1 MTDERDPHPEHE
13 EHEEHDDPVIS
24 SRVPTSGSARADGD
38 VAGAG
43 SGVRGAIQHVVESV
57 VDFSIRRP
65 FLVVLIAIGILIGAK
80 QYTTRLELKSDF
92 LELLPRDSPGFIAF
106 EQQLKRMG
114 GGASLNIIVESP
126 DRKANER
133 YIDEIARR
141 VVAMAEARKKCVV
154 DACGTAFIEEDL
166 RDTKKSGPTCAE
178 RCGPEL
184 ISYVESGTKEVRQFF
199 EGNKWLYADLADL
212 ENADNTLDRQIA
224 IKSGMVSNLEGD
236 DDDLGGDKG
245 DKKKPAAADGGAADA
260 GSEKKSALGMDEFHD
275 RWEQKGHK
283 NDDFPTGYF
292 ATTDGTMLGIRIV
305 SPTTGT
311 GDKGGD
317 LLLKQVEGLVKE
329 MNAPSYHPDMK
340 VGFAG
345 DIPNAIA
352 EKDSIVSEAA
362 YATGIATVLILLG
375 IFTFFRSFS
384 ALVVMLFPTTVGIAC
399 AYSFATATFGYVNT
413 SGAFLGAIILGN
425 GINYPIVL
433 LSRYREFVA
442 RGMTPE
448 AAKKAAVWN
457 AFRAEL
463 VGASVAGIA
472 YGSLVITRFRG
483 FSQFGMIGF
492 VGMLL
497 VWLSII
503 PLVPAIVTIFE
514 RFRARPRVAAFVKAR
529 DEIFDMPAFS
539 WLFTKVDASGTS
551 GPVIRL
557 IARATEKKPGWF
569 LGLAALI
576 TVVALVKIPAFLR
589 DPWEY
594 NFAHLGSSSSK
605 EEGGAGGWSSK
616 AEKVFGGKMNI
627 AGARM
632 LATSAA
638 QVPAVK
644 AQILANDAKDP
655 QGKLVDEVNSI
666 ADLMPGTD
674 DEQKAKLAV
683 LDRIRDRL
691 TERVLFDMTPEEQ
704 KKLLEMKPPE
714 TLRLIEH
721 KDVPPLLRRRFEE
734 KNGTIGTVFYV
745 KFINLSFSDG
755 HNLLRIAKTTDNVTL
770 PDGTVVKTASRSTI
784 FAEMIRS
791 MERDGPLA
799 SFASL
804 GAVAVVVI
812 IATGTKRGAIAVLL
826 SLIMGVIWMIG
837 GAAWTDL
844 KLNFLN
850 FIALPIT
857 FGIGCEYP
865 FNIFD
870 RSRLLGGDV
879 ALAVRRS
886 GGAVALCSYTTI
898 VGYGSLLFA
907 DNQAL
912 QSFGRLAASGEI
924 TCILCAMLV
933 LPSLLHVWKRRKPRR
948 AVA

>member
-1 MTDERDPHPEHE
+1 
-13 EHEEHDDPVIS
+13 
-24 SRVPTSGSARADGD
+24 
-38 VAGAG
+38 
-43 SGVRGAIQHVVESV
+43 
-57 VDFSIRRP
+57 
-65 FLVVLIAIGILIGAK
+65 
-80 QYTTRLELKSDF
+80 
-92 LELLPRDSPGFIAF
+92 
-106 EQQLKRMG
+106 
-114 GGASLNIIVESP
+114 
-126 DRKANER
+126 
-133 YIDEIARR
+133 
-141 VVAMAEARKKCVV
+141 
-154 DACGTAFIEEDL
+154 
-166 RDTKKSGPTCAE
+166 
-178 RCGPEL
+178 
-184 ISYVESGTKEVRQFF
+184 
-199 EGNKWLYADLADL
+199 
-212 ENADNTLDRQIA
+212 
-224 IKSGMVSNLEGD
+224 
-236 DDDLGGDKG
+236 
-245 DKKKPAAADGGAADA
+245 
-260 GSEKKSALGMDEFHD
+260 MDEFHD
-275 RWEQKGHK
+275 RWEKKGEK

-292 ATTDGTMLGIRIV
+292 ATTDGTMLGMRIV

-311 GDKGGD
+311 GDVGGD
-317 LLLKQVEGLVKE
+317 MLLKQIEEVVRG
-329 MNAPSYHPDMK
+329 MNTAAYHPQMK

-352 EKDSIVSEAA
+352 EKESIVSEAA
-362 YATGIATVLILLG
+362 YATGIATLLILVG
-375 IFTFFRSFS
+375 IFAFFRSFS
-384 ALVVMLFPTTVGIAC
+384 ALLVMLLPTTVGIAC

-433 LSRYREFVA
+433 LGRYREFVA
-442 RGMTPE
+442 RGMSPE

-503 PLVPAIVTIFE
+503 PLVPAVITVVE
-514 RFRARPRVAAFVKAR
+514 RVRVWPWVARLVKSR
-529 DEIFDMPAFS
+529 DELLDHKALS
-539 WLFTKVDASGTS
+539 WLFTKVDGTGTS
-551 GPVIRL
+551 GPAIKLV
-557 IARATEKKPGWF
+557 ARVTQQRPWLF
-569 LGLAALI
+569 LGAAAAI
-576 TVVALVKIPAFLR
+576 SIVALTKVPQFLR

-594 NFAHLGSSSSK
+594 NFAKLGSKGSQADT
-605 EEGGAGGWSSK
+605 GTGGWSSK
-616 AEKVFGGKMNI
+616 AEKVFGGKMNV

-632 LATSAA
+632 LAATAE
-638 QVPAVK
+638 QVPLVK

-655 QGKLVDEVNSI
+655 KGKLVEEVSSI
-666 ADLMPGTD
+666 ADLLPGTPA
-674 DEQKAKLAV
+674 EQKAKLAV

-691 TERVLFDMTPEEQ
+691 TERVLFDMSEPER
-704 KKLLEMKPPE
+704 KKLTEMRPPE
-714 TLRLIEH
+714 ALKVIEA
-721 KDVPPLLRRRFEE
+721 KDIPGLLRRRFEE
-734 KNGTIGTVFYV
+734 KNGTVGTVFYV
-745 KFINLSFSDG
+745 KFIDLSFSDG

-770 PDGTVVKTASRSTI
+770 PDGTVVRTASRSTI

-812 IATGTKRGAIAVLL
+812 IATASGRGAIAVLL
-826 SLIMGVIWMIG
+826 SLITGVIWMVG
-837 GAAWTDL
+837 GAAWGDM

-870 RSRLLGGDV
+870 RSRLLKGDV
-879 ALAVRRS
+879 AMAVRRS

-924 TCILCAMLV
+924 TCIVCAMLV
-933 LPSLLHVWKRRKPRR
+933 LPSLLHVWKSR
-948 AVA
+948 